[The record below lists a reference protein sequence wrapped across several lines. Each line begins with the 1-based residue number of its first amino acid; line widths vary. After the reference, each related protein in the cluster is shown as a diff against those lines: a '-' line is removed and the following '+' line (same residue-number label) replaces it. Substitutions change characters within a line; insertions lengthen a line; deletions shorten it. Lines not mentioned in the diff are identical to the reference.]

1 MKNIINKLPSQDYRN
16 NNRLIA
22 SGVSRRS
29 FEFIAYTTGDNPHD
43 QHYNRKPD
51 PANAP
56 TITIKRIPAH
66 RSPTL
71 SN

>member
-22 SGVSRRS
+22 SGVSRRI

-43 QHYNRKPD
+43 QHYSLR
-51 PANAP
+51 P
-56 TITIKRIPAH
+56 TPPVITIKRVPAH

-71 SN
+71 TTR